1 MKTRCASVLLTIV
14 LVTLAA
20 AGTPAAQQVPAP
32 QPPATPPAAPRPGTP
47 PATGKPPVQAPA
59 QPSTAKSTDGGVP
72 LPPGYVIGTEDT
84 LSINFWREKEMSA
97 DVVVRPD
104 GKISLPLLNDI
115 QAAGLTP
122 DQLREQL
129 VKAATKFVA
138 DANATVVVKEIR
150 SRNVFITGQVTKGG
164 TFALTGEMTIL
175 QLIALAG
182 GLLEYADSKNIVLTR
197 NENGAPK
204 YYKFN
209 YKDVMKGKNVQQN
222 LVLKP
227 GDTVI
232 VP

>member
-1 MKTRCASVLLTIV
+1 LIV
-14 LVTLAA
+14 
-20 AGTPAAQQVPAP
+20 
-32 QPPATPPAAPRPGTP
+32 
-47 PATGKPPVQAPA
+47 
-59 QPSTAKSTDGGVP
+59 
-72 LPPGYVIGTEDT
+72 
-84 LSINFWREKEMSA
+84 NFWREKEMSA
-97 DVVVRPD
+97 EVVVRPD

-115 QAAGLTP
+115 QAKGLTP

-129 VKAATKFVA
+129 VKSATRFVA
-138 DANATVVVKEIR
+138 DANATVVVKEIK

-164 TFALTGEMTIL
+164 TYPLSGELTIL

-182 GLLEYADSKNIVLTR
+182 GLLEYADQKNIVLMR
-197 NENGAPK
+197 QENGGTK

-209 YKDVMKGKNVQQN
+209 YKEVVKQKNVQQN